1 MKFQELFK
9 FFLLLKSTSLI
20 KTKTMNFKMLF
31 LNLILIVYF
40 VDGAKKDRV
49 RDTREPMSYYSF
61 KYFNNFKK
69 SSIEKQLSKVDRIG
83 DIKIKGLELRMIF
96 LLSN

>member
-1 MKFQELFK
+1 
-9 FFLLLKSTSLI
+9 
-20 KTKTMNFKMLF
+20 MNFKMLF

-49 RDTREPMSYYSF
+49 RDTREPMSYQSF